1 MVVAAIALV
10 ALDVAHRN
18 SRRLFKIDDDGTEGL
33 AVTRVAQ
40 CLGVQH
46 EVPALEWP
54 SLCLAIRAVP
64 TPISLLPP
72 RDGGSIEI
80 KSLEDFRDFFPHS
93 LIQP

>member
-1 MVVAAIALV
+1 VAAIALV

-40 CLGVQH
+40 CLGVKH

-54 SLCLAIRAVP
+54 SLCPAIRAVP
-64 TPISLLPP
+64 TPICTFRLEPADPSRSNRSRTSETSSLTA
-72 RDGGSIEI
+72 S
-80 KSLEDFRDFFPHS
+80 SSHN
-93 LIQP
+93 